1 MNNICMV
8 VYTRT
13 QRVFI
18 LEVNIFKCVL
28 LLGQLEIKILHT
40 LLYTFHYSANF
51 SKMQNKMLYRPTFNK
66 DKMKEN

>member
-8 VYTRT
+8 VYTRM

-40 LLYTFHYSANF
+40 LRTLSIILLI
-51 SKMQNKMLYRPTFNK
+51 QNA
-66 DKMKEN
+66 